1 MKLYNPFKLHIVQ
14 FADGTYAVR
23 KRVWRGL
30 FSLSHCW
37 RYLTNNSK
45 NWEVYVYSYCKHKS
59 YENAFLAMANRAAY
73 DAEEQRCANA
83 YALGQKVT
91 KVIA

>member
-23 KRVWRGL
+23 KMIFAHLSFSWLYLNADVKHWERGA
-30 FSLSHCW
+30 FS
-37 RYLTNNSK
+37 YT
-45 NWEVYVYSYCKHKS
+45 KHKA
-59 YENAFLAMANRAAY
+59 YEDAFMAMAKRNSQ
-73 DAEEQRCANA
+73 DEETKQRDMK
-83 YALGQKVT
+83 YALSKKVT

>member
-23 KRVWRGL
+23 KLIHRGL
-30 FSLSHCW
+30 IGFCW
-37 RYLTNNSK
+37 LFLDTNAKS
-45 NWEVYVYSYCKHKS
+45 WEGHVYSYCKHKC
-59 YENAFLAMANRAAY
+59 YEDAFTSLAKRSLLDDEDTRSAKRWANSR
-73 DAEEQRCANA
+73 
-83 YALGQKVT
+83 KVT